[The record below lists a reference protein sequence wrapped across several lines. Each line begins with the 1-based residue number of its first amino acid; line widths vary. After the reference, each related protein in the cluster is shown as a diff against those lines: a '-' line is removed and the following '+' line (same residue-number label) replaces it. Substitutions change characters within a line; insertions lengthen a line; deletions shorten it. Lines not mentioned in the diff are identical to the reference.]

1 MKEHKGIKYQLGLRT
16 LLNIGSGVAI
26 IGIIFIGV
34 FSILNLY
41 KIKSRIDMVNTT
53 ANEVSITVAEVTKS
67 LEEIDAGSNKISN
80 GMANIKSE
88 LETTQLGVQG
98 INDDMQALLVEPL
111 GEVAHNLK
119 TIFDAFERLAS
130 NYERSVNSIREIQ
143 GVVTGGDTEMQS
155 AANNEIK
162 FASLQDNLAEIIAE
176 ADQNLA
182 IVKTNILS
190 KVTAYTNEVL
200 DAADMAETMGTSVAE
215 VFSDSMQSISLV
227 IDNVSTDVSS
237 ALATSSHAAAL
248 ARKIKKSS
256 ISIND
261 ISAKAAQEASEIGW
275 IMIIVVCVITAGVV
289 FMAIYTKAAITRP
302 ITNVVNM
309 VRDIAE
315 GEGDLTKRIVVNTKD
330 EIGELAQCF
339 NVFIEKLH
347 VIISSVKSTTMKV
360 ASSSSE
366 IAAAINE
373 QASIATQQSSSVSEI
388 TSTME
393 ELSATS
399 TQIAENANKV
409 VGASDKALGD
419 AKEGAAS
426 GEKVM
431 HGMNS
436 IAEDNRN
443 SVNEIVELSKKSKEI
458 TKVMEIINNVA
469 DQTKLIA
476 FNAAIEASSA
486 GEAGKRFAVVAGEI
500 RRLADNVMEST
511 GEITTT
517 IEEIQEAI
525 SRIIVNSENGT
536 KRITESLDSTSQTV
550 SILED
555 LVTGS
560 EATNTAAKQISLA
573 TQQQRTASAQV
584 VTALKEI
591 AEGAKQ
597 SSVGVSQTSAVT
609 DALTK
614 LASNLKEQVE
624 RFKLNN

>member
-1 MKEHKGIKYQLGLRT
+1 MKEHKEKGYQLGLRT

-26 IGIIFIGV
+26 IGVIFIGV
-34 FSILNLY
+34 FAILNLY
-41 KIKSRIDMVNTT
+41 KIKNRIDEVNTT
-53 ANEVSITVAEVTKS
+53 ANEVSTTVADVTKS
-67 LEEIDAGSNKISN
+67 LEEIDAGSNKIRN
-80 GMANIKSE
+80 GMGNIKSE
-88 LETTQLGVQG
+88 LESTQSGVQG
-98 INDDMQALLVEPL
+98 INDDMQTLLVEPL
-111 GEVAHNLK
+111 SEVADNLK
-119 TIFDAFERLAS
+119 TIFEAFERLAS
-130 NYERSVNSIREIQ
+130 NYEHTVNSIREIQ
-143 GVVTGGDTEMQS
+143 SVSTQ
-155 AANNEIK
+155 N
-162 FASLQDNLAEIIAE
+162 SLVEIIAE
-176 ADQNLA
+176 ADQNLE

-190 KVTAYTNEVL
+190 KVTTYTDEVL

-227 IDNVSTDVSS
+227 IDNVSIDVNS
-237 ALATSSHAAAL
+237 ALETSSHAAAL
-248 ARKIKKSS
+248 ATKIKESS
-256 ISIND
+256 VLIND
-261 ISAKAAQEASEIGW
+261 ISANAAQEASTIGW
-275 IMIIVVCVITAGVV
+275 IMIIVVCVTTAGVV
-289 FMAIYTKAAITRP
+289 FMAIYTKSAITKP

-309 VRDIAE
+309 VKDIAE

-330 EIGELAQCF
+330 EIGELAQRF
-339 NVFIEKLH
+339 NSFIEKLH
-347 VIISSVKSTTMKV
+347 VIISAVKSTTMKV

-409 VGASDKALGD
+409 VEVADKALGD
-419 AKEGAAS
+419 AKNGAIS
-426 GEKVM
+426 GENVM
-431 HGMNS
+431 QSMKS
-436 IAEDNRN
+436 ISEDNQN

-525 SRIIVNSENGT
+525 SHIIVNSENGT
-536 KRITESLDSTSQTV
+536 KRIDESLDFTSQTV
-550 SILED
+550 AILED

-560 EATNTAAKQISLA
+560 EATNIAAKQISLA

-597 SSVGVSQTSAVT
+597 SSAGVSQTSIVT
-609 DALTK
+609 DELTK
-614 LASNLKEQVE
+614 LAGNLKNQVE

>member
-1 MKEHKGIKYQLGLRT
+1 MKEHKGKRYQLGLRT

-26 IGIIFIGV
+26 IGVIFIGV

-41 KIKSRIDMVNTT
+41 KIKSSIDVVNTT
-53 ANEVSITVAEVTKS
+53 ANEVSTTVADVTKS
-67 LEEIDAGSNKISN
+67 LGEIDAGSNKIRK
-80 GMANIKSE
+80 GMDNIKSE
-88 LETTQLGVQG
+88 LESTQSGVQG
-98 INDDMQALLVEPL
+98 INDDMQTLLVEPL
-111 GEVAHNLK
+111 SEVAHNLK

-130 NYERSVNSIREIQ
+130 NYEHTVNSIRKIQ
-143 GVVTGGDTEMQS
+143 NIATGVDTEMNGAISSVSTQ
-155 AANNEIK
+155 NRLE
-162 FASLQDNLAEIIAE
+162 EIIAE
-176 ADQNLA
+176 ADQNLE

-190 KVTAYTNEVL
+190 KVTTYTDEVL

-227 IDNVSTDVSS
+227 IDNVSIDVNS
-237 ALATSSHAAAL
+237 ALETSSRAAAL
-248 ARKIKKSS
+248 AIKIKESS
-256 ISIND
+256 VLIND
-261 ISAKAAQEASEIGW
+261 ISANAAQEASTIGW
-275 IMIIVVCVITAGVV
+275 IMIIVVCVTTAGVV
-289 FMAIYTKAAITRP
+289 FMAIYTKSAITKP

-309 VRDIAE
+309 VKDIAE

-330 EIGELAQCF
+330 EIGELAQRF
-339 NVFIEKLH
+339 NSFIEKLH
-347 VIISSVKSTTMKV
+347 VIISAVKSTTMKV

-419 AKEGAAS
+419 AKNGAIS
-426 GEKVM
+426 GENVM
-431 HGMNS
+431 RGMKS
-436 IAEDNRN
+436 IAEDNQN

-525 SRIIVNSENGT
+525 SRIIINSENGT
-536 KRITESLDSTSQTV
+536 KRISESLDSTGQTV
-550 SILED
+550 AILED

-560 EATNTAAKQISLA
+560 EATNIAAKQISLA

-597 SSVGVSQTSAVT
+597 SSVGVSQTSVVT

-614 LASNLKEQVE
+614 LAANLKEQVE
-624 RFKLNN
+624 RFKLEN